1 MRPPE
6 HFGVRLDRNVPGV
19 PWLFPRLVEPPGA
32 AWRIRV
38 WDRDPEDVSR
48 PPAGR
53 IPPRVQ
59 LVNRVGEGLARLEG
73 ARAVAKAELQRPAQ
87 DVDELHVAGY
97 RVRRIPCAGTGW
109 YD

>member
-6 HFGVRLDRNVPGV
+6 HFGVRLDRNVPGL

-32 AWRIRV
+32 ALHIRV
-38 WDRDPEDVSR
+38 RDRDPKDGSR
-48 PPAGR
+48 PLAGR
-53 IPPRVQ
+53 IPPCVQ
-59 LVNRVGEGLARLEG
+59 LVNRVGEGLARREG

-97 RVRRIPCAGTGW
+97 RVRRIPCARARW